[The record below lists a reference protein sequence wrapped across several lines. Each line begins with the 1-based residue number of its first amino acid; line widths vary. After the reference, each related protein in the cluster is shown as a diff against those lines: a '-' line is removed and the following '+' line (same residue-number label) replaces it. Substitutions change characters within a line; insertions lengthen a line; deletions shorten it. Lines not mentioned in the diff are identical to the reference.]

1 MKTITLNKKLFKLLL
16 FTVAIF
22 ASGSL
27 LAQSV
32 TITSPAAAS
41 TTIMTGSSL
50 SFTGDRSGSFTGSGN
65 YTWTWAASPST
76 GVSFTNNPNSTTS
89 DPVNTTATFANP
101 GTYTVTVT
109 VSRGTTTV
117 VSAAKTVVVVGPPP
131 PAQPITNCNSNN
143 CTVINNSCQ
152 EGQFSA
158 SFVNGTYQNGSAANS
173 LAQGAIWRFVNV
185 ANINGVQINATV
197 RVDTLFQAQLMTLD
211 DDAALD
217 ENNQQT
223 LQSFLSPNIRPDVT
237 LNQTTRRG
245 HVQFTISFWEH
256 QDNPVSDNDFQVPA
270 SLLGVNYSH
279 YDIDG
284 VNSVSGG
291 NGYYFRET
299 GHAEEY
305 PGLAVTANA
314 NTELTA
320 YNYFTGDKSWKGYA
334 GTICNR
340 TSTSRCVQA
349 IASFKYSSISAISAI
364 TVRMGY
370 DYQKVGNT
378 TNGYNSQPT
387 RLYASKFE
395 CFSFP
400 EEIILPVKLLSF
412 AGSFRNQATTLN
424 WETADEVNF
433 EGFQVERSSDGSS
446 FAPVASLAARGT
458 SGSSKQQYQ
467 HIDDLSAVNGTVFYY
482 RLRMNDLDGKYKYSN
497 VVMIRKEQK
506 SINGI
511 TLNPNPVI
519 SGGMANVRFSAAGT
533 ANVEFRVVDMAGKV
547 LLKQQSK
554 VYEGNNS
561 VSINNLDRLQPGMY
575 MLQLANGNELTA
587 VKFTIVR

>member
-1 MKTITLNKKLFKLLL
+1 MKTITLYKTLFKLLL
-16 FTVAIF
+16 IAVAIF

-27 LAQSV
+27 LAQSA
-32 TITSPAAAS
+32 TITPANAVIAVNASQTFTVVTTGFGADNNNRSFSYTITGPGATIPATPTVFNCTSGCNNEGHAFQFPTPGVYNVAVTVQQTQGGSAVAATS
-41 TTIMTGSSL
+41 TTITVV
-50 SFTGDRSGSFTGSGN
+50 
-65 YTWTWAASPST
+65 AAPPLA
-76 GVSFTNNPNSTTS
+76 GGP
-89 DPVNTTATFANP
+89 TASANP
-101 GTYTVTVT
+101 CVDGGTAITSSTC
-109 VSRGTTTV
+109 
-117 VSAAKTVVVVGPPP
+117 
-131 PAQPITNCNSNN
+131 PIGS
-143 CTVINNSCQ
+143 
-152 EGQFSA
+152 FSA
-158 SFVNGTYQNGSAANS
+158 SFQNGAVFLNAGSGGLAAGS
-173 LAQGAIWRFVNV
+173 IWRFTNV
-185 ANINGVQINATV
+185 ANIDGDQINATIK
-197 RVDTLFQAQLMTLD
+197 VDTLFRAVLAELD
-211 DDAALD
+211 DDNAED
-217 ENNQQT
+217 ENGNQT
-223 LQSFLSPNIRPDVT
+223 LQTFFAPRIDPLGSLGSTSQN
-237 LNQTTRRG
+237 G
-245 HVQFTISFWEH
+245 YVQFTIEFWKNGWV
-256 QDNPVSDNDFQVPA
+256 DTAKLN
-270 SLLGVNYSH
+270 GIRYSH
-279 YDIDG
+279 FDIDG
-284 VNSVSGG
+284 QYG
-291 NGYYFRET
+291 NTRNNPSYYFRET
-299 GHAEEY
+299 GVVKNNF
-305 PGLAVTANA
+305 GSIVVTADA
-314 NTELTA
+314 NTELTP
-320 YNYFTGDKSWKGYA
+320 YNYSSNGNNWSGFA

-340 TSTSRCVQA
+340 SNFSRYAEVASTFNYPIQQ
-349 IASFKYSSISAISAI
+349 SSVTI
-364 TVRMGY
+364 RMGY
-370 DYQKVGNT
+370 DYQKQAASGT
-378 TNGYNSQPT
+378 YGDLAA

-412 AGSFRNQATTLN
+412 AGSFRNQMTTLN

-446 FAPVASLAARGT
+446 FAPVATLAARGT
-458 SGSSKQQYQ
+458 TASSKQQYQ